1 MNKSIKWWASF
12 FAFLVMFFW
21 GASKEFSGM
30 YLEKIN
36 PVSETL
42 GRYQMM
48 LFCFLLLLLYFMPFV
63 VFIGYTCRKLEVSR
77 KLPVIAFFSGWFIPG
92 WIAGQLNDASEKLIR
107 HLTSKTFT
115 ENWGDAI
122 ETPIVEESLKVIVVV
137 WLLCLIGKHM
147 RKYYLIAGMSV
158 GMGFQISEDLSYI
171 EEQLSRSHSD
181 FVEAIPFTLGERVA
195 GGLVSHWCYTA
206 LMAVG
211 IYLFFREK
219 NRKTGILL
227 ILAVLLDH
235 GLWDSF
241 LSDSDLGTAILSTA
255 LFILFVAV
263 YVRTLN
269 SPEDDM
275 RQINSLM

>member
-1 MNKSIKWWASF
+1 MKKSIKWWVSC

-48 LFCFLLLLLYFMPFV
+48 LFCFLLLLLYFIPFV
-63 VFIGYTCRKLEVSR
+63 VFIRYTCRKLEVSR

-92 WIAGQLNDASEKLIR
+92 WIAGQLNDAAEKLIR
-107 HLTSKTFT
+107 MLTSKTFT
-115 ENWGDAI
+115 DEWGDAI

-137 WLLCLIGKHM
+137 WLLCLIGKHL
-147 RKYYLIAGMSV
+147 RKHYLIAGMTV
-158 GMGFQISEDLSYI
+158 GMGFQISEDLNYI
-171 EEQLSRSHSD
+171 EEQVSGSHSD

-241 LSDSDLGTAILSTA
+241 LSDSDLGTAILSAA

-263 YVRTLN
+263 YERTLN
-269 SPEDDM
+269 CPEDDM
-275 RQINSLM
+275 RKINSLM

>member
-1 MNKSIKWWASF
+1 MKKSIKWWVSC

-30 YLEKIN
+30 YLEKIY

-48 LFCFLLLLLYFMPFV
+48 LFCFLLLLLYFIPFV
-63 VFIGYTCRKLEVSR
+63 VFIRYSCRKLEVSR

-107 HLTSKTFT
+107 MLTSKTFT
-115 ENWGDAI
+115 DEWGDAI

-137 WLLCLIGKHM
+137 WLLCLIGKHL
-147 RKYYLIAGMSV
+147 RKHYLIAGMTV
-158 GMGFQISEDLSYI
+158 GMGFQISEDLNYI
-171 EEQLSRSHSD
+171 EEQVSGSHSD

-241 LSDSDLGTAILSTA
+241 LSDSDLGTAILSAA

-263 YVRTLN
+263 YERTLN

-275 RQINSLM
+275 RKINSLM

>member
-1 MNKSIKWWASF
+1 MKKSIKWWVSC

-30 YLEKIN
+30 YLEKIY

-48 LFCFLLLLLYFMPFV
+48 LFCFLLLLLYFIPFV
-63 VFIGYTCRKLEVSR
+63 VFIRYTCRKLEVSR
-77 KLPVIAFFSGWFIPG
+77 KLHVIAFFSGWFIPG

-107 HLTSKTFT
+107 MLTSKTFT
-115 ENWGDAI
+115 DEWGDAI

-137 WLLCLIGKHM
+137 WLLCLIGKHL
-147 RKYYLIAGMSV
+147 RKHYLIAGMTV
-158 GMGFQISEDLSYI
+158 GMGFQISEDLNYI
-171 EEQLSRSHSD
+171 EEQVSGSHSD

-241 LSDSDLGTAILSTA
+241 LSDSDLGTAILSAA

-263 YVRTLN
+263 YERTLN

-275 RQINSLM
+275 RKINSLM

>member
-1 MNKSIKWWASF
+1 MKKSIKWWVSC

-30 YLEKIN
+30 YLEKIY

-48 LFCFLLLLLYFMPFV
+48 LFCFLLLLLYFIPFV
-63 VFIGYTCRKLEVSR
+63 VFIRYTCRKLEVSR

-107 HLTSKTFT
+107 MLTSKTFT
-115 ENWGDAI
+115 DEWGDAI

-137 WLLCLIGKHM
+137 WLLCLIGKHL
-147 RKYYLIAGMSV
+147 RKHYLIAGMTV
-158 GMGFQISEDLSYI
+158 GMGFQISEDLNYI
-171 EEQLSRSHSD
+171 EEQVSGSHSD

-241 LSDSDLGTAILSTA
+241 LSDSDLGTAILSAA

-263 YVRTLN
+263 YERTLN

-275 RQINSLM
+275 RKINSLM

>member
-1 MNKSIKWWASF
+1 MKKSIKWWVSC

-48 LFCFLLLLLYFMPFV
+48 LFCFLLLLLYFIPFV
-63 VFIGYTCRKLEVSR
+63 VFIRYTCRKLEVSR

-92 WIAGQLNDASEKLIR
+92 WIAGQLNDAAEKLIR
-107 HLTSKTFT
+107 MLTSKTFT
-115 ENWGDAI
+115 DEWGDVI

-137 WLLCLIGKHM
+137 WLLCLIGKHL
-147 RKYYLIAGMSV
+147 RKHYLIAGMTV
-158 GMGFQISEDLSYI
+158 GMGFQISEDLNYI
-171 EEQLSRSHSD
+171 EEQVSGSHSD

-241 LSDSDLGTAILSTA
+241 LSDSDLGTAILSAA

-263 YVRTLN
+263 YERTLN

-275 RQINSLM
+275 RKINSLL

>member
-1 MNKSIKWWASF
+1 MKKSIKWWVSC

-30 YLEKIN
+30 YLEKIY

-48 LFCFLLLLLYFMPFV
+48 LFCFLLLLLYFIPFV
-63 VFIGYTCRKLEVSR
+63 VFIRYTCRKLEVSR

-107 HLTSKTFT
+107 MLTSKTFT
-115 ENWGDAI
+115 DEWGDAI

-137 WLLCLIGKHM
+137 WLLCLIGKHL
-147 RKYYLIAGMSV
+147 RKHYLIAGMTV
-158 GMGFQISEDLSYI
+158 GMGFQISEDLNYI
-171 EEQLSRSHSD
+171 EEQVSGSHSD

-241 LSDSDLGTAILSTA
+241 LSDSDLGTAILSAA

-263 YVRTLN
+263 YERTLN

-275 RQINSLM
+275 RKINSLL